1 MNAWMKM
8 ADPSPYV
15 NIMTDPQMMNAMMK
29 MADPQIWSG
38 MMYAMIRM
46 MNTMPQAMSGFTWPA
61 PAAPA
66 STEKSQ

>member
-1 MNAWMKM
+1 
-8 ADPSPYV
+8 
-15 NIMTDPQMMNAMMK
+15 MTDPQMMNAMMK